1 MAENQSRPRLVN
13 DLAMAGGVNRKIT
26 EYLIYL
32 IFWGALLFSP
42 VWGGMLGGSK
52 VQMEW
57 SELFEFWEF
66 LIPAVILFFV
76 NNNILVPILL
86 YKRRGGYYIVYILC
100 VVIALALVYVFSPGN
115 VPGAKPP
122 RDVERVLHDRPQLGM
137 GMPGFGLPG
146 MDNRAFDEPRMD
158 RRPPRKRPEPDL
170 LFVISNPGSVRILLV
185 LFVLVF
191 NLCVRLNFFAIRHDE
206 KYRELWQEKL
216 KAELDY
222 LKYQINPH
230 FFMNTLNNIHALIDI
245 DKEKAQGVV
254 LELSRMMRYVLYDA
268 SSTLVPLDKEIAFLE
283 SYVDLMKLRHTDRL
297 QVTFDFQNTG
307 IKSIHVPSLM
317 FVVFVENAFKHGVS
331 YDKSSYV
338 HISVRVDD
346 ARDMLVF
353 ECSNSYSVKAAKF
366 NDGYAGV
373 GVENARKRLE
383 LLFASKASLDIKDAG
398 GIYDVVLE
406 IPICYDKMYNC

>member
-1 MAENQSRPRLVN
+1 
-13 DLAMAGGVNRKIT
+13 MAGRLNRKYT

-32 IFWGALLFSP
+32 IFWGTLLFSP
-42 VWGGMLGGSK
+42 VWGSILGGSK
-52 VQMEW
+52 VQVRW
-57 SELFEFWEF
+57 DELVQFWEF
-66 LIPAVILFFV
+66 LIPAAILFFI
-76 NNNILVPILL
+76 NNSILVPFFLI
-86 YKRRGGYYIVYILC
+86 KRRGGYYIVYILC
-100 VVIALALVYVFSPGN
+100 VVMALALVYALSPDDG
-115 VPGAKPP
+115 PGA
-122 RDVERVLHDRPQLGM
+122 
-137 GMPGFGLPG
+137 
-146 MDNRAFDEPRMD
+146 
-158 RRPPRKRPEPDL
+158 RPPRGADGQMYDRRHGGLGFFDSDLYLFDGYPLSEQHMAPPPRRGGPEPAL
-170 LFVISNPGSVRILLV
+170 LFVISNPGSVRLLLV

-191 NLCVRLNFFAIRHDE
+191 NICVRLNLFVISRDE
-206 KYRELWQEKL
+206 TFKEMWQEKL

-331 YDKSSYV
+331 YDKNSYV

>member
-1 MAENQSRPRLVN
+1 
-13 DLAMAGGVNRKIT
+13 MAGGVSRKIT
-26 EYLIYL
+26 EYLIYF

-57 SELFEFWEF
+57 GELLEFWEF

-76 NNNILVPILL
+76 NNNILVPFLL

-115 VPGAKPP
+115 APDVRPP
-122 RDVERVLHDRPQLGM
+122 RNENRVLHDRPSLGT
-137 GMPGFGLPG
+137 GVPGFGSPG
-146 MDNRAFDEPRMD
+146 MDGRAFDEPRMD

-191 NLCVRLNFFAIRHDE
+191 NLCVRLNFFAVRHDE

-230 FFMNTLNNIHALIDI
+230 FFMNTLNNIHSLIDI
-245 DKEKAQGVV
+245 DKEKAQGAV

-268 SSTLVPLDKEIAFLE
+268 SSSLVPLDKEITFLE
-283 SYVDLMKLRHTDRL
+283 SYVDLMRLRYTDRL
-297 QVTFDFQNTG
+297 QVTCDFQDTG
-307 IKSIHVPSLM
+307 VKSIYVPSLM
-317 FVVFVENAFKHGVS
+317 LVVFVENAFKHGVS
-331 YDKSSYV
+331 YGKDSYV
-338 HISVRVDD
+338 YISVRVDD
-346 ARDMLVF
+346 GRDMLVF
-353 ECSNSYSVKAAKF
+353 ECSNSYSTNAGRF
-366 NDGYAGV
+366 DDGYSGV

-383 LLFASKASLDIKDAG
+383 LLFADNASLDIKDAG
-398 GIYDVVLE
+398 GRYDVVLE